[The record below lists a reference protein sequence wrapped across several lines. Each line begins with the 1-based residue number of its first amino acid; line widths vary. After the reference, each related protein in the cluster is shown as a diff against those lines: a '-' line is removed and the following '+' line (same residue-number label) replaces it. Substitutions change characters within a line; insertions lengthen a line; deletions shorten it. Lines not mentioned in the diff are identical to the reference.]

1 MYDIF
6 DANELLYKALN
17 TTEIKSAINGTVRN
31 DSRPL
36 NSLKEDIV
44 VNTIT
49 ISQNFKPQIA
59 TSNINIYA
67 KDIEQGVKNTKRL
80 KEISRIVTETF
91 KQYEFIGKSVY
102 ILSQSIIQESN
113 NLEHY
118 VNLRIQWN
126 IYDSKN

>member
-17 TTEIKSAINGTVRN
+17 TTEIKSVINGAVRN

-67 KDIEQGVKNTKRL
+67 KDIEQGVKNSKRL
-80 KEISRIVTETF
+80 KEISRIVIETF
-91 KQYEFIGKSVY
+91 KQHEFIGKSVY